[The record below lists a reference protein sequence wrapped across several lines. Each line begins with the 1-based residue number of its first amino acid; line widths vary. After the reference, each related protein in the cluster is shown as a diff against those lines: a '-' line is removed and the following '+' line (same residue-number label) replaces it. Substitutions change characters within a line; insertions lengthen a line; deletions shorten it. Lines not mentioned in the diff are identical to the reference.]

1 MNEALNTQQLLRK
14 ATSIREVL
22 LERKSQKDVYE
33 KELEGVNESISRFD
47 EMLELRG
54 KAALFLESIG
64 THARAQ
70 AKENLEN
77 IVTNALHYIFPEDM
91 PSFHID
97 FTVRYGR
104 PDARFIVR
112 TTTVRDEVT
121 IISDDDPK
129 DEHGGG
135 VLDVLSIILRIAMAE
150 LSGVK
155 GPFIFDEPSKH
166 LSIGNIERFATFLRE
181 ISEMYGRQIILV
193 THSMT
198 LGFFADKTYHVA
210 KEEGISNVR
219 LISTS
224 EEAEAMME
232 AERLNEANRET
243 QAEVAAENE
252 DALD

>member
-1 MNEALNTQQLLRK
+1 MTEGLNTEGLNTQELLQK
-14 ATSIREVL
+14 AMSIREVL
-22 LERKSQKDVYE
+22 LQRKSQKDVYE
-33 KELEGVNESISRFD
+33 RELENVNENISRLD
-47 EMLELRG
+47 EMMELRS
-54 KAALFLESIG
+54 KAAIFLENIG
-64 THARAQ
+64 TRARAQ
-70 AKENLEN
+70 AKENLES

-97 FTVRYGR
+97 FAVRYGR

-112 TTTVRDEVT
+112 TTTVRDEMT

-135 VLDVLSIILRIAMAE
+135 VLDVLSIILRIALAE

-181 ISEMYGRQIILV
+181 ISAMYGRQIILV

-198 LGFFADKTYHVA
+198 LGYFADKTYHVS
-210 KEEGISNVR
+210 KENGISTVR
-219 LISTS
+219 LISTP

-232 AERLNEANRET
+232 AERLNESHRLTDVSESET
-243 QAEVAAENE
+243 E
-252 DALD
+252 